1 LHVGAGFKPALF
13 RYPDWMKDWKKIAEG
28 NNLGIPDADLDRIR
42 PSLDQLEATFRPL
55 AGSIPHE
62 VEPAITFVI
71 PPEAAE

>member
-1 LHVGAGFKPALF
+1 
-13 RYPDWMKDWKKIAEG
+13 MKDWKKIAEA
-28 NNLGIPDADLDRIR
+28 NNLAIPDADLDRIR

-55 AGSIPHE
+55 AASIPHE

>member
-1 LHVGAGFKPALF
+1 
-13 RYPDWMKDWKKIAEG
+13 MKDWKKIAEA

-55 AGSIPHE
+55 AGSIAHE
-62 VEPAITFVI
+62 VEPAVTFVI